1 MDLYKEILIY
11 LWKNEEIEI
20 RFPNLNISAER
31 LIEIESYVALYKIK
45 TIIEDTSLNDKECF
59 LKIEK
64 IIQTL
69 EEIGSNGGNRHD
81 FG

>member
-1 MDLYKEILIY
+1 MDLYKEILIH
-11 LWKNEEIEI
+11 LLKNENIEI
-20 RFPNLNISAER
+20 RFSNLEISTER

-45 TIIEDTSLNDKECF
+45 TIIQDDSLNDKECF

-64 IIQTL
+64 IIQAL

>member
-1 MDLYKEILIY
+1 MDLYKEILIH
-11 LWKNEEIEI
+11 LLENEDIEI
-20 RFPNLNISAER
+20 RFPNLEISTER

-45 TIIEDTSLNDKECF
+45 TIIEDNSLNDKECF

-64 IIQTL
+64 IIQAL